1 MSDTSQPAVIDVTPS
16 GAIGPGQS
24 VVTMLHIIYAL
35 FSLGVLGAGVL
46 YLFGGHLAG
55 GLFWIAGLIV
65 AYVKR
70 DDAKGTWA
78 ESHFRWVIG
87 TFWWG
92 LLWSILCGML
102 VFVLVIMIITIPL
115 AILVWLIPTVWA
127 IYRIAKGW
135 MNLTSAKAVQ

>member
-1 MSDTSQPAVIDVTPS
+1 MSDSNQSAVIDVTPS
-16 GAIGPGQS
+16 GAVAPDQS
-24 VVTMLHIIYAL
+24 VIAMLHIIYAL
-35 FSLGVLGAGVL
+35 FALGILGAGVL

-55 GLFWIAGLIV
+55 GLFWIAGLIA

-78 ESHFRWVIG
+78 ESHFGWIIR

-92 LLWSILCGML
+92 VLWSILCGVL
-102 VFVLVIMIITIPL
+102 VFVLVMLIITIPI
-115 AILVWLIPTVWA
+115 AILVWAIPTIWA

-135 MNLTSAKAVQ
+135 MNVLSAKPVG